1 MLNSTLSFQFPIS
14 TAEASAASR
23 PPGCRRW
30 RRWHRWR
37 RCYGTKVGAAHA
49 GAVDGRP
56 RRPQRLGRPKGT
68 LSFERGAVVRRSHD
82 KGVMGVSEKMGK
94 YMKI

>member
-30 RRWHRWR
+30 RR
-37 RCYGTKVGAAHA
+37 CYGTKVGAAHA
-49 GAVDGRP
+49 GAAVNSAGHAGPKDWAD
-56 RRPQRLGRPKGT
+56 RRERLLLKEG
-68 LSFERGAVVRRSHD
+68 LL
-82 KGVMGVSEKMGK
+82 
-94 YMKI
+94 

>member
-23 PPGCRRW
+23 LPSLASLLRHQG
-30 RRWHRWR
+30 R
-37 RCYGTKVGAAHA
+37 RCTRRRCRQQR
-49 GAVDGRP
+49 RP

>member
-23 PPGCRRW
+23 SPGCRRW
-30 RRWHRWR
+30 RRWRRWR

-49 GAVDGRP
+49 GAAVNSAGHAGPKDWAD
-56 RRPQRLGRPKGT
+56 RR
-68 LSFERGAVVRRSHD
+68 ERFLLKEGLL
-82 KGVMGVSEKMGK
+82 
-94 YMKI
+94 